1 MLERLNI
8 HLMKTIL
15 AFCFFSIAFG
25 SQVQPDAATI
35 MSKSRDLTLMGSMKA
50 TIHMSIT
57 EKNGSSRNRT
67 IEMTTKTYPDGQE
80 KRLIRFL
87 EPADVKGTSMLIVD
101 NPSSQDEMW
110 IYLPALKKVRRI
122 VSTEKGRSFMSS
134 EFTNA
139 DMSSPVLADFRHSFA
154 LGSGTNNV
162 WIIESVP
169 MSQGKADENGYS
181 LKVSYL
187 SSNDFRIKN
196 MEFYNFDNEL
206 FKRII
211 IKAVFPLS
219 EGRYI
224 IKDMEAVNLL
234 NGRKSEIVLTNIYT
248 GVTIDDAVFSLQ
260 NLER

>member
-1 MLERLNI
+1 
-8 HLMKTIL
+8 MKTIL
-15 AFCFFSIAFG
+15 AFFLFLLASA
-25 SQVQPDAATI
+25 SYAQPDAAVI
-35 MSKSRDLTLMGSMKA
+35 MSKSRDLALMGSMRA

-67 IEMTTKTYPDGQE
+67 IEMTTKTYPGGQE

-87 EPADVKGTSMLIVD
+87 VPPDVKGTSMLIID
-101 NPSSQDEMW
+101 NPGTQDEMW

-139 DMSSPVLADFRHSFA
+139 DMSSPVLADFRHSFGI
-154 LGSGTNNV
+154 GSGTNNEL
-162 WIIESVP
+162 IIESVP
-169 MSQGKADENGYS
+169 ISQDKADENGYS
-181 LKVSYL
+181 KKVSYL
-187 SSNDFRIKN
+187 SSDDYRIKK

-206 FKRII
+206 FKRIV
-211 IKAVFPLS
+211 IKAVFLLS

-224 IKDMEAVNLL
+224 IKDMEADNLL
-234 NGRKSEIVLTNIYT
+234 NGRKSEIVMTNIST
-248 GVTIDDAVFSLQ
+248 GVKIDDAVFSLQ

>member
-1 MLERLNI
+1 
-8 HLMKTIL
+8 MKTIL
-15 AFCFFSIAFG
+15 TFLLFLLTSA

-67 IEMTTKTYPDGQE
+67 IEMTTKSYPGGTE

-87 EPADVKGTSMLIVD
+87 EPADVRGTAMIIID
-101 NPSSQDEMW
+101 NPGSQDEMW

-122 VSTEKGRSFMSS
+122 VSTERGRSFMSS

-139 DMSSPVLADFRHSFA
+139 DMSSPVLADFRHVFA
-154 LGSGTNNV
+154 IGSGISDA
-162 WIIESVP
+162 WIIESIPV
-169 MSQGKADENGYS
+169 SQEKADENGYS
-181 LKVSYL
+181 KKVSYL
-187 SSNDFRIKN
+187 QTDNYRINK

-211 IKAVFPLS
+211 IKSVLPLS

-224 IKDMEAVNLL
+224 IKDMEAFNLL
-234 NGRKSEIVLTNIYT
+234 NGRKSEIVMTNIST
-248 GVTIDDAVFSLQ
+248 GVAIDDAVFSLQ

>member
-1 MLERLNI
+1 
-8 HLMKTIL
+8 MKTLLTITMFML
-15 AFCFFSIAFG
+15 AITSHA
-25 SQVQPDAATI
+25 QPDAAAL

-67 IEMTTKTYPDGQE
+67 IEMTTKTYPGSQE

-87 EPADVKGTSMLIVD
+87 EPADVKGTSMLIID
-101 NPSSQDEMW
+101 NTSSQDELW

-154 LGSGTNNV
+154 GGSGANNE

-169 MSQGKADENGYS
+169 VSPDKADENGYS
-181 LKVSYL
+181 KKVSYL
-187 SSNDFRIKN
+187 STNDYTIKK

-224 IKDMEAVNLL
+224 IKDMEADNLL
-234 NGRKSEIVLTNIYT
+234 NGRKSEIVMTNILT
-248 GVTIDDAVFSLQ
+248 GVQIDDSVFSLQ